1 MRCIKCVNS
10 TNNPSRTFDSE
21 GICNVCNE
29 YRERFSLQTLE
40 NEKQFLKTMVSKEA
54 KIDCLAAVSGGK
66 DSIAMLQTICDMG
79 FHPLAFTFD
88 IGYNRITDEQRR
100 TIERATE
107 KLKIKHEYIDAR
119 QYLSEADRKSLRLTA
134 DFYDDEL
141 DGVDAET
148 VRQMFVEERYCNS
161 PMSQDVRPFIRPCR
175 LCRRPVIRGYY
186 AEAMKRNVSIVFLGI
201 NEWCGIHN
209 SSYSAIRKL
218 EPIPSQA
225 VYIVHFP
232 FLIQRRFRELSPILD
247 QLGWSEDN
255 QISLE
260 TGASGCMLARIA
272 ESKIVEKLGFNPDET
287 RLAREVTAGFITRE
301 QALGVLNQST
311 HICRVGMKEVLI
323 KGGLYD

>member
-1 MRCIKCVNS
+1 MRCVKCVNS
-10 TNNPSRTFDSE
+10 TNNPSRTYDSE

-29 YRERFSLQTLE
+29 YRERFSLQALE
-40 NEKQFLKTMVSKEA
+40 NEKRFLKTMVSKEA

-148 VRQMFVEERYCNS
+148 IRQMFAQERYCNS
-161 PMSQDVRPFIRPCR
+161 PRSQDVRPFIRPCR

-209 SSYSAIRKL
+209 SSYSAVRKL
-218 EPIPSQA
+218 EPIPGYV

-232 FLIQRRFRELSPILD
+232 FLVQRKYAELPSILD
-247 QLGWSEDN
+247 KLGWTEEN
-255 QISLE
+255 QISVE

-287 RLAREVTAGFITRE
+287 RLAREVIAGFITRE
-301 QALGVLNQST
+301 QALSVLNHPPLKCET
-311 HICRVGMKEVLI
+311 KMKEVLRN
-323 KGGLYD
+323 GGVYD